1 MAIAVTPEPDSPS
14 SPKTTSPPIPVTSV
28 PSAPV
33 GAVSPST
40 AKAMTL
46 HGSNS
51 ATFLSIAK
59 TANLNVPTG
68 AKVTASVSKSS
79 ASYCRVKARKIVAL
93 KSGTCV
99 VVVRVT
105 PKHSKKTASKTIK
118 TKAEK

>member
-1 MAIAVTPEPDSPS
+1 MAIAVTPELESPS
-14 SPKTTSPPIPVTSV
+14 SPKTTSPPIPVTGV

-33 GAVSPST
+33 GAMSPST

-68 AKVTASVSKSS
+68 AKVTASV
-79 ASYCRVKARKIVAL
+79 L
-93 KSGTCV
+93 KSLPIDFANRTSDKWL
-99 VVVRVT
+99 T
-105 PKHSKKTASKTIK
+105 QWLEFNHLAL
-118 TKAEK
+118 

>member
-1 MAIAVTPEPDSPS
+1 M
-14 SPKTTSPPIPVTSV
+14 
-28 PSAPV
+28 
-33 GAVSPST
+33 SPST

-79 ASYCRVKARKIVAL
+79 ASYCKVKARKIIAV

-99 VVVRVT
+99 VVVRVM
-105 PKHSKKTASKTIK
+105 PKYLKKTTFKTTSKTVKIESKK
-118 TKAEK
+118 